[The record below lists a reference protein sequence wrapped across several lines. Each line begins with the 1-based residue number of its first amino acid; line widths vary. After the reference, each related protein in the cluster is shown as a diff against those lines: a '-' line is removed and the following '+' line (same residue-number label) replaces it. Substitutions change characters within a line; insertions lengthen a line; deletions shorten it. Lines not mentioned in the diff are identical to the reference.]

1 MKLQPG
7 FIQTGSHE
15 SYYEYI
21 WEEWVDHY
29 FWYSKYVRMV
39 IAWRRGYSNY
49 KRMESSIH
57 YKPGTEET
65 YAQTFIPA
73 YFKDG
78 KENDEKQMAVIKKNK

>member
-1 MKLQPG
+1 MN
-7 FIQTGSHE
+7 
-15 SYYEYI
+15 
-21 WEEWVDHY
+21 
-29 FWYSKYVRMV
+29 

-49 KRMESSIH
+49 KRMESSVY